1 MMDGGL
7 SEEETA
13 EIFRRRYY
21 VSEEKI
27 DLLLETCRNQR
38 FLTSVP
44 AENTAGV
51 YIGIP
56 FCPTRCLYCSFASN
70 QASGEAMERYLQ
82 ALLTEIEAV
91 GAKFRSLGIVP
102 ESLYVGGGTP
112 TSLSVFALERLLSCA
127 VESFDL
133 SEVREFCVEAGQ
145 TGYDHRGETVC
156 NETLWSGSG
165 QRKSSVHER
174 RDTQSDRPFA
184 YGGGNLPRF

>member
-1 MMDGGL
+1 MYRLNVKKEKHRYVLEELAKELLRPAEYDVFVEEKAETAEGSSDQQKIAAGAKKALSEEQRRTENEERDAEKRRVFDELAELTGYRPEWGTLTGVRPAKLVNEMMDGGL

-56 FCPTRCLYCSFASN
+56 FCPTRCLYCS
-70 QASGEAMERYLQ
+70 
-82 ALLTEIEAV
+82 
-91 GAKFRSLGIVP
+91 
-102 ESLYVGGGTP
+102 
-112 TSLSVFALERLLSCA
+112 
-127 VESFDL
+127 
-133 SEVREFCVEAGQ
+133 
-145 TGYDHRGETVC
+145 
-156 NETLWSGSG
+156 
-165 QRKSSVHER
+165 
-174 RDTQSDRPFA
+174 
-184 YGGGNLPRF
+184 